1 MALAA
6 AGGISSL
13 QPVVAA
19 TQGGM
24 VVKTADG
31 WKSKSHVKSQ
41 GAPASRGPMAQSASC
56 SPQLALP
63 AEKAWRKARSKLQEM
78 IGEEC
83 MRSKAALS
91 EKAETIFKSIDTD
104 NSGGLDVPELKAC
117 FEKAGVELTQSE
129 AKAMVTEADEN
140 GCVQALC
147 STVASAHTRARS
159 HASHSLCL

>member
-1 MALAA
+1 M
-6 AGGISSL
+6 
-13 QPVVAA
+13 
-19 TQGGM
+19 
-24 VVKTADG
+24 
-31 WKSKSHVKSQ
+31 
-41 GAPASRGPMAQSASC
+41 R
-56 SPQLALP
+56 
-63 AEKAWRKARSKLQEM
+63 AEKAWRKARAKLQEM

-83 MRSKAALS
+83 MSSKAKLS

-147 STVASAHTRARS
+147 STVASAHTRAPS
-159 HASHSLCL
+159 HASLFDDCCAGTGRSTCGSSRSCWTRR

>member
-1 MALAA
+1 MGGSQRATTRVRVRAA
-6 AGGISSL
+6 PRPNGATWSL
-13 QPVVAA
+13 L
-19 TQGGM
+19 T
-24 VVKTADG
+24 
-31 WKSKSHVKSQ
+31 
-41 GAPASRGPMAQSASC
+41 
-56 SPQLALP
+56 QLALR
-63 AEKAWRKARSKLQEM
+63 AEKAWRKARAKLQEM

-83 MRSKAALS
+83 MSSKAKLS

-140 GCVQALC
+140 GCVPALC
-147 STVASAHTRARS
+147 STVASAHPRARS